1 MDFVAIDFETA
12 NEDRGSACEIGLVR
26 FSGGQIVDRF
36 QSLIYQDHFN
46 PFNVSLHGITKK
58 HVAKAPYFDAVWAE
72 AETFIGDSPLLAH
85 NAGFDIGVLYRSL
98 ELGDI
103 RNTYNYFCSMVLS
116 RRMLDISYF
125 GLPGV
130 TEHLGIEYP
139 MNHRADSDAEAAGK
153 VAVALMA
160 DKSVESLRELAELLR
175 VSPGTL
181 NSQGFSGSRYK
192 SDVGGSGLT
201 VAEKKKIFEAVPESE
216 RYEDPD
222 FAGKRIVF
230 TGRMMSMTQD
240 AAELAVMKAG
250 GLPIGSVSKKT
261 NMLVF
266 GYQEPGVLKGKPLSK
281 KRLVA
286 KELRASGVDIETVDE
301 LQFMQM
307 LNAREGYTGKVPE
320 ALRDDE

>member
-1 MDFVAIDFETA
+1 MDFVALDFETA

-36 QSLIYQDHFN
+36 QSLIYQDYFN

-58 HVAKAPYFDAVWAE
+58 HVANAPSFDSVWAE
-72 AETFIGDSPLLAH
+72 AENFIGDSPLLAH

-153 VAVALMA
+153 VAVALMTE
-160 DKSVESLRELAELLR
+160 KSVASLHELAELLR
-175 VSPGTL
+175 VNPGTL
-181 NSQGFSGSRYK
+181 NSEGFSGSQYK
-192 SDVGGSGLT
+192 GDLGGSGLSM
-201 VAEKKKIFEAVPESE
+201 AEKKKILEAVPESE

-230 TGRMMSMTQD
+230 TGTLMGMKRD
-240 AAELAVMKAG
+240 DAELAVMKAG
-250 GLPIGSVSKKT
+250 GLPTGSVSKKT
-261 NMLVF
+261 SMLVF
-266 GYQEPGVLKGKPLSK
+266 GYQDPRMLKGQPLSN
-281 KRLVA
+281 KRRDVE
-286 KELRASGVDIETVDE
+286 ELRASGVDIETVDE

-307 LNAREGYTGKVPE
+307 LNAREGF
-320 ALRDDE
+320 AL

>member
-26 FSGGQIVDRF
+26 FSNGQVVDRF
-36 QSLIYQDHFN
+36 QSLIYQDYFS
-46 PFNVSLHGITKK
+46 PFNVSLHGITER
-58 HVAKAPYFDAVWAE
+58 HVAQAPVFDEVWVEAE
-72 AETFIGDSPLLAH
+72 AFIGEAPLLAH
-85 NAGFDIGVLYRSL
+85 NAGFDISVLYRSL
-98 ELGDI
+98 ERKVI
-103 RNTYNYFCSMVLS
+103 RNTHSYFCSMVMS

-130 TEHLGIEYP
+130 TEYLGIDYP

-153 VAVALMA
+153 VANALMVE
-160 DKSVESLRELAELLR
+160 KSVDSLHHLAELLR

-181 NSQGFSGSRYK
+181 TSEGFSGSQYK
-192 SDVGGSGLT
+192 GDLGGSGLSMT
-201 VAEKKKIFEAVPESE
+201 EKKRILEMVPESE

-230 TGRMMSMTQD
+230 TGALMGMKRD
-240 AAELAVMKAG
+240 DAELAVMKAG
-250 GLPIGSVSKKT
+250 GMPTSSVSKKT

-266 GYQEPGVLKGKPLSK
+266 GYQDPNVLKGKALSG
-281 KRLVA
+281 KRQAV
-286 KELRASGVDIETVDE
+286 EDLRAEGVDIETVDE

-307 LNAREGYTGKVPE
+307 LNAPEGH
-320 ALRDDE
+320 LND